1 MLEVSLE
8 LLLKTRS
15 LKFRSGYMKTWL
27 RAHFDTAE
35 HTRDAIAAAAVVAGA
50 ISLILFIFAFLML

>member
-1 MLEVSLE
+1 
-8 LLLKTRS
+8 
-15 LKFRSGYMKTWL
+15 MKTWL